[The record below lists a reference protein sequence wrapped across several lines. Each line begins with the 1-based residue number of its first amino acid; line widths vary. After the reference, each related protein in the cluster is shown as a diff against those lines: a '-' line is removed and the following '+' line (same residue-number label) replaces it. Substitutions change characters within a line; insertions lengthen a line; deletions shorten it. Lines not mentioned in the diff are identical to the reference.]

1 MRTNKLILAMAVC
14 LGCAA
19 VGSVALAAD
28 APVELKA
35 MTDIAGKIAAF
46 PRLVVANNDK
56 AVQRINRALDKRD
69 AAARQ
74 MQMDC
79 RSNVDKPSDADY
91 ERRIWVTMR
100 GPRYLSFLAA
110 DYADCGGA
118 HPNAGQMALVYD
130 LVTGAPVNWQR
141 LLPRAMVQGTSTDNV
156 VDGTLVGFVTSKTLQ
171 DLWLK
176 AEATNNPDPDC
187 KDIVTDPTLR
197 LTLYPDAK
205 AGGLAVQ
212 PGDLPHVVQACADVN
227 VIPTATL
234 RPLGVDAG
242 LLDAIDAAHAGGFFD
257 KDLPEN
263 KPREQ

>member
-1 MRTNKLILAMAVC
+1 MKTNKLILAMAAC
-14 LGCAA
+14 LGCTAF
-19 VGSVALAAD
+19 GSVALAAD

-56 AVQRINRALDKRD
+56 AAQRINRALDKRD

-74 MQMDC
+74 MRMDC

-91 ERRIWVTMR
+91 ERQIWVTMR

-110 DYADCGGA
+110 DYAGCGGA
-118 HPNAGQMALVYD
+118 HPDPGQMALVYD
-130 LVTGAPVNWQR
+130 LVTGASVNWQR
-141 LLPRAMVQGTSTDNV
+141 LLPKAMVQGTSTDNV

-187 KDIVTDPTLR
+187 KDMVTDPTLR
-197 LTLYPDAK
+197 LTSIRMRKRGA
-205 AGGLAVQ
+205 
-212 PGDLPHVVQACADVN
+212 
-227 VIPTATL
+227 
-234 RPLGVDAG
+234 
-242 LLDAIDAAHAGGFFD
+242 
-257 KDLPEN
+257 
-263 KPREQ
+263 